1 MKSINDY
8 SIWTN
13 KKVKLSI
20 LVPTRDMVHTNFAFS
35 LTQLVKT
42 TESHGI
48 ETYVFFDSSTI
59 LLNQRERLIK
69 MAQEVKSNYV
79 LWLDSDMSFPS
90 TTAIRLLSHD
100 KDIVGCNYLKRSKPV
115 KPVAYFN
122 TESWDNY
129 LPLDHEDGL
138 VKVEVVGMGCILMK
152 LDLFNQIPKPYF
164 EFKYKEDTDDWYG
177 EDYIL
182 FNKLNDVGNEVFI
195 DTKLSKQI
203 KHIGLYSFGLKG
215 K

>member
-1 MKSINDY
+1 MKSINDH

-59 LLNQRERLIK
+59 LLNQRERLVK
-69 MAQEVKSNYV
+69 MAQEVNSDYV

-115 KPVAYFN
+115 KPVAYLDTN
-122 TESWDNY
+122 DWDSY
-129 LPLDHEDGL
+129 LPLDVEDGI
-138 VKVEVVGMGCILMK
+138 VKVQAVGMGCILMK
-152 LDLFNQIPKPYF
+152 LDLFVDLSKPYF
-164 EFKYKEDTDDWYG
+164 EFRYKEDTDDWYG
-177 EDYIL
+177 EDFIL
-182 FNKLNDVGNEVFI
+182 FEKLKQNGSEVFI
-195 DTKLSKQI
+195 DTKLSKEI